1 MSIVFDLSEYQPDDR
16 VQELLSENP
25 EGFILKLGE
34 TISGTPSLD
43 PKFVQ
48 FVNEITAAGLP
59 YGIYYVSHAH
69 DEDEFMME
77 ANWINDQMADLLNGN
92 MPELGVWWDVEVE
105 AVCREDVWP
114 QLRDVI
120 GTMEGWYNDMRI
132 GIYSGYSYFN
142 QYIDMGELAYYQ
154 IPVWVAQYGYY
165 ENSLKAQHQE
175 LKNVAW
181 QYGDTYND
189 MSQDVSESYGF

>member
-59 YGIYYVSHAH
+59 YGIYYVCHAH
-69 DEDEFMME
+69 D
-77 ANWINDQMADLLNGN
+77 
-92 MPELGVWWDVEVE
+92 
-105 AVCREDVWP
+105 
-114 QLRDVI
+114 
-120 GTMEGWYNDMRI
+120 
-132 GIYSGYSYFN
+132 
-142 QYIDMGELAYYQ
+142 
-154 IPVWVAQYGYY
+154 
-165 ENSLKAQHQE
+165 
-175 LKNVAW
+175 
-181 QYGDTYND
+181 
-189 MSQDVSESYGF
+189 